1 MRNLLDIGQEKK
13 KQHLN
18 HGVSEQH
25 WQKRKEKYLKDN
37 ETLYIYNYIAII
49 AGLVNSLHINF

>member
-1 MRNLLDIGQEKK
+1 MGCVLTKDWDSMTNVKPVGYWPGKK

-25 WQKRKEKYLKDN
+25 SQKRKEKYLKDN
-37 ETLYIYNYIAII
+37 ETLYI
-49 AGLVNSLHINF
+49 